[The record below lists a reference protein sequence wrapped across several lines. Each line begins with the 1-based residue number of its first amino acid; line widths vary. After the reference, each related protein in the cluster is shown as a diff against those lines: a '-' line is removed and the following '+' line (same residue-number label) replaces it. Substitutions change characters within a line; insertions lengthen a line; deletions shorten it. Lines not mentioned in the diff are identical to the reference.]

1 MFDGYRVE
9 VTLKTTQHIVRG
21 TNLMQATVCVS
32 AAVFSKKKPI
42 KRNSLIRSGRHWSNV
57 AVTSVEWRLALAR
70 V

>member
-32 AAVFSKKKPI
+32 ADVF
-42 KRNSLIRSGRHWSNV
+42 SGRHWSNV
-57 AVTSVEWRLALAR
+57 AVTSVEWRMALAR

>member
-32 AAVFSKKKPI
+32 ADVFSKKKQI
-42 KRNSLIRSGRHWSNV
+42 KHLFDRGDTGRTWP
-57 AVTSVEWRLALAR
+57 
-70 V
+70 